1 MNETLIHLT
10 GLDAATITASEEAR
24 RQRDNLLYQSK
35 SITVVRTTEEA
46 EAAGKTLTAIKE
58 FTRLIEDTRTQ
69 VGAPVLALTRKIND
83 MAKELTLAADF
94 EAVRISRLVGSYNTE
109 QARLAE
115 KKRQD
120 ALAEERR
127 IAEETRKKLAAA
139 EDAGASEKKLD
150 KIEAKAFEQL
160 AVAKAD
166 TAAAVAPKM
175 AGIST
180 RKEICFEVTDIAALY
195 KSFPALVK
203 MEPNN
208 QAIKAILK
216 NSPGGLPGV
225 RHWAEDRAVVR

>member
-83 MAKELTLAADF
+83 M
-94 EAVRISRLVGSYNTE
+94 
-109 QARLAE
+109 
-115 KKRQD
+115 
-120 ALAEERR
+120 
-127 IAEETRKKLAAA
+127 
-139 EDAGASEKKLD
+139 D